1 MNNETMKQNKKHFS
15 SIGFRYLIGT
25 ILIMIIQ
32 SVAIVIITAIGEK
45 IPAIAADYTYTFLA
59 TMLSMYLIGFPVM
72 ALLIKK
78 VPAQNMDDKKKLSVG
93 QWIQALLISLALL
106 YSFNIIGLVIT
117 ALIGALKQSAV
128 TNVLGNITGSI
139 HPLANLFIIAI
150 CTPFVE
156 ELLFRKLLI
165 DRTIKY
171 GEFLSVIF
179 SGIVFGLY
187 HGNLNQFI
195 YAVPLGC
202 FFAFIYIKTKDIR
215 YTISLHMVVNFFG
228 SFVSQTLMDY
238 NEILLAAY
246 GYLLIIAMIAG
257 LVLLLVH
264 RKKMTLQKTSESGEQ
279 TPIFKTTIL
288 NWGMGL
294 YTILWA
300 VVIIVMLFA

>member
-1 MNNETMKQNKKHFS
+1 MNNETMKQDKKHFS
-15 SIGFRYLIGT
+15 RIGFGYLIGT
-25 ILIMIIQ
+25 IIITVVQ
-32 SVAIVIITAIGEK
+32 SVAMIIIAAIGEK
-45 IPAIAADYTYTFLA
+45 FPAIAADYTYTFLA
-59 TMLSMYLIGFPVM
+59 MMLSAYLIGFPIM
-72 ALLIKK
+72 GLFIKR
-78 VPAQNMDDKKKLSVG
+78 VPAQDMADKKKMSIG
-93 QWIQALLISLALL
+93 QWIQALFISLALL
-106 YSFNIIGLVIT
+106 YFFNIIGQVIT
-117 ALIGALKQSAV
+117 SIIGALKHGAV

-150 CTPFVE
+150 CAPFVE
-156 ELLFRKLLI
+156 EILFRKLLI

-171 GEFLSVIF
+171 GEFLSVVF

-202 FFAFIYIKTKDIR
+202 FFAFIYVKTKDIR

-228 SFVSQTLMDY
+228 SFLSQTFMDY
-238 NEILLAAY
+238 SEVLLAVY
-246 GYLLIIAMIAG
+246 GYILIAAMIVG
-257 LVLLLVH
+257 LILLLVH
-264 RKKMTLQKTSESGEQ
+264 CKKITLQKNNESGEQ

-294 YTILWA
+294 YTILWT